1 MRCFSIFLLVY
12 QGGFG
17 AHFSL
22 FLLVVCLLLFILNGE
37 VGRKSLK
44 VDEKMGLFFEKSNV
58 KPIKIFTILRFVFI
72 FMLLLYLILGLQN
85 TDLLLPGRL
94 YLILALMFLMD
105 AVESWMQKSKYLF
118 RYLMLSLLFLFLLFI
133 Y

>member
-1 MRCFSIFLLVY
+1 MRCFSIFSLVY

-58 KPIKIFTILRFVFI
+58 KPIKIFTTANVGNSDRPIS
-72 FMLLLYLILGLQN
+72 
-85 TDLLLPGRL
+85 P
-94 YLILALMFLMD
+94 
-105 AVESWMQKSKYLF
+105 
-118 RYLMLSLLFLFLLFI
+118 
-133 Y
+133 

>member
-22 FLLVVCLLLFILNGE
+22 FLLVVYLLLFILNGE
-37 VGRKSLK
+37 VGRESLK

-72 FMLLLYLILGLQN
+72 FMLLLYLILVLQN

>member
-1 MRCFSIFLLVY
+1 MRCFSIVLLVY

-17 AHFSL
+17 AHSCL
-22 FLLVVCLLLFILNGE
+22 FLLVVCLLPFILNGE

-85 TDLLLPGRL
+85 TDLLLPSRL
-94 YLILALMFLMD
+94 YLILAMMFLMD